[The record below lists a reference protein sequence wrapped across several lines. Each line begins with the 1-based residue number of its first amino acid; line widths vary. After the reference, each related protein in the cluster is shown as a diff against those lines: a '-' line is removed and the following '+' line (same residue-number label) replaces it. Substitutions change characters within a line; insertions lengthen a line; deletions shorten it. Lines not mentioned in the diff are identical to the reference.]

1 VTPGV
6 SEGEDSTMVDLYSPD
21 TYVDGAPHAEF
32 ARLRREDPVFWQ
44 EIPGQAGYWA
54 VLRHADVVHVS
65 RNPVLFSC
73 ETGGVVLEDL
83 DPERL
88 ARMRDMLL
96 SMDPPRHI
104 AYRKPLAPE
113 FAQRVIAGM
122 ADQIRTITSEI
133 FDRCADNEDVEFVH
147 EVVGPLPTQ
156 VIGRLFGL
164 PEKDWDWLHRL
175 AQMNTSGQDPDLNP
189 DGDLSEAGSADSS
202 MQMAMYGMAFAAE
215 RRKIEPQG
223 DLMDVILGQEF
234 DGRFL
239 TDPDIGSLL
248 VQMITAGNDTTV
260 SMLAGGLWAL
270 LDHPEQ
276 LQALRNDPSLIPA
289 AVEEILRWFNPLHYF
304 RRTATEDVELGG
316 KRIAKGD
323 KVAMYYTSANRDEAV
338 FDDPQLFDITRSP
351 NPQLSFGI
359 GEHFCL
365 GVHLARLEGRIFFE
379 ELLARFSKI
388 EIIGQPERVRSNLN
402 NGVKRLPVRLTV

>member
-1 VTPGV
+1 MGV
-6 SEGEDSTMVDLYSPD
+6 VGVIDLYSPD
-21 TYVDGAPHAEF
+21 TYVNGAPHEEF
-32 ARLRREDPVFWQ
+32 TRLRREDPVHWQ
-44 EIPGQAGYWA
+44 DIPGQAGYWA

-65 RNPVLFSC
+65 RNPRLFSC
-73 ETGGVVLEDL
+73 EAGGVVLEDL

-104 AYRKPLAPE
+104 SYRKPLAPE

-122 ADQIRTITSEI
+122 GEQIRLITREI
-133 FDRCADNEDVEFVH
+133 FTESKKLNDVDFVH
-147 EVVGPLPTQ
+147 DVVGPLPTQ
-156 VIGRLFGL
+156 VIGQLFGL
-164 PEKDWDWLHRL
+164 PEKDWEWLHRL

-202 MQMAMYGMAFAAE
+202 MQMAMYGMAFAAD
-215 RRKIEPQG
+215 RRASHPQG

-234 DGRFL
+234 DGRYL
-239 TDPDIGSLL
+239 TDADIGSLL

-260 SMLAGGLWAL
+260 TMMAGGLWAL
-270 LDHPEQ
+270 LDHPDQ
-276 LQALRNDPSLIPA
+276 LTLLRNDPSLIPSA
-289 AVEEILRWFNPLHYF
+289 IEEILRWFNPLHYF
-304 RRTATEDVELGG
+304 RRTATEDVELNGAHI
-316 KRIAKGD
+316 RRGD

-338 FDDPQLFDITRSP
+338 FADSQRFDITRSP

-379 ELLARFSKI
+379 ELLTSFPGIALTGK
-388 EIIGQPERVRSNLN
+388 PERVRSNLN
-402 NGVKRLPVRLTV
+402 NGVKRLPVRLCP

>member
-1 VTPGV
+1 
-6 SEGEDSTMVDLYSPD
+6 
-21 TYVDGAPHAEF
+21 
-32 ARLRREDPVFWQ
+32 
-44 EIPGQAGYWA
+44 
-54 VLRHADVVHVS
+54 
-65 RNPVLFSC
+65 
-73 ETGGVVLEDL
+73 
-83 DPERL
+83 
-88 ARMRDMLL
+88 
-96 SMDPPRHI
+96 
-104 AYRKPLAPE
+104 
-113 FAQRVIAGM
+113 VIAGM

-133 FDRCADNEDVEFVH
+133 FDRAAETREVEFVH
-147 EVVGPLPTQ
+147 DVVGPLPTQ

-215 RRKIEPQG
+215 RRKIDPQG

-234 DGRFL
+234 DGRYL

-270 LDHPEQ
+270 LEHPDQ
-276 LQALRNDPSLIPA
+276 LLLLRNDPSMIPG

-304 RRTATEDVELGG
+304 RRTATDDVELGG
-316 KRIAKGD
+316 KQISKGD

-338 FDDPQLFDITRSP
+338 FADAQRFDITRSP

-365 GVHLARLEGRIFFE
+365 GVHLARLEGRVFFE
-379 ELLARFSKI
+379 QLLERFSKF
-388 EIIGQPERVRSNLN
+388 ELVGQPVRVRSNLN
-402 NGVKRLPVRLTV
+402 NGVKKLPVRLTI

>member
-1 VTPGV
+1 MGV
-6 SEGEDSTMVDLYSPD
+6 VGVIDLYSPD
-21 TYVDGAPHAEF
+21 TYVNGAPHEEF
-32 ARLRREDPVFWQ
+32 TRLRREDPVHWQ
-44 EIPGQAGYWA
+44 DIPGQAGYWA

-65 RNPVLFSC
+65 RNPRLFSC
-73 ETGGVVLEDL
+73 EAGGVVLEDL

-104 AYRKPLAPE
+104 SYRKPLAPE

-122 ADQIRTITSEI
+122 GEQIRLITREI
-133 FDRCADNEDVEFVH
+133 FTESKKLNDVDFVH
-147 EVVGPLPTQ
+147 DVVGPLPTQ
-156 VIGRLFGL
+156 VIGQLFGL
-164 PEKDWDWLHRL
+164 PEKDWEWLHCL

-202 MQMAMYGMAFAAE
+202 MQMAMYGMAFAAD
-215 RRKIEPQG
+215 RRASDPQG

-234 DGRFL
+234 DGRYL
-239 TDPDIGSLL
+239 TDADIGSLL

-260 SMLAGGLWAL
+260 TMMAGGLWAL
-270 LDHPEQ
+270 LDHPDQ
-276 LQALRNDPSLIPA
+276 LTLLRNDPSLIPSA
-289 AVEEILRWFNPLHYF
+289 IEEILRWFNPLHYF
-304 RRTATEDVELGG
+304 RRTATEDVELNGAHI
-316 KRIAKGD
+316 RRGD

-338 FDDPQLFDITRSP
+338 FVDSQRFDITRSP

-379 ELLARFSKI
+379 ELLTSFPGIALTGK
-388 EIIGQPERVRSNLN
+388 PERVRSNLN
-402 NGVKRLPVRLTV
+402 NGVKRLPVRLCP

>member
-1 VTPGV
+1 
-6 SEGEDSTMVDLYSPD
+6 
-21 TYVDGAPHAEF
+21 
-32 ARLRREDPVFWQ
+32 
-44 EIPGQAGYWA
+44 
-54 VLRHADVVHVS
+54 
-65 RNPVLFSC
+65 
-73 ETGGVVLEDL
+73 
-83 DPERL
+83 
-88 ARMRDMLL
+88 
-96 SMDPPRHI
+96 
-104 AYRKPLAPE
+104 
-113 FAQRVIAGM
+113 M
-122 ADQIRTITSEI
+122 ADQIGSITSEI
-133 FDRCADNEDVEFVH
+133 FDRAAETREVEFVH
-147 EVVGPLPTQ
+147 DVVGPLPTQ

-215 RRKIEPQG
+215 RRKMDPQG

-270 LDHPEQ
+270 LEHPDQ
-276 LQALRNDPSLIPA
+276 LHLLRNDPSLIPG

-304 RRTATEDVELGG
+304 RRTATDDVELGG
-316 KRIAKGD
+316 KQISKGD

-338 FDDPQLFDITRSP
+338 FADAQRFDITRSP

-365 GVHLARLEGRIFFE
+365 GVHLARLEGRVFFE
-379 ELLARFSKI
+379 QLLERFSKI
-388 EIIGQPERVRSNLN
+388 ELVGQPVRVRSNLN
-402 NGVKRLPVRLTV
+402 NGVKKLPVRLTV

>member
-1 VTPGV
+1 
-6 SEGEDSTMVDLYSPD
+6 MVDLYSPD
-21 TYVDGAPHAEF
+21 TYLSGPPHDDF
-32 ARLRREDPVFWQ
+32 ARLRREEPVYWQ
-44 EIPGQAGYWA
+44 DIPGQDGYWA

-73 ETGGVVLEDL
+73 EAGGVVLEDL

-113 FAQRVIAGM
+113 FARRVIAGM
-122 ADQIRTITSEI
+122 SDQIRLITREI
-133 FDRCADNEDVEFVH
+133 FQKAASQRDVEFVH

-156 VIGRLFGL
+156 VIGQLFGL

-202 MQMAMYGMAFAAE
+202 LQMAMYGMAFAGE
-215 RRKIEPQG
+215 RRNMDPQG
-223 DLMDVILGQEF
+223 DLMDVIIGQEF
-234 DGRFL
+234 NGRFL
-239 TDPDIGSLL
+239 TDADIGSLL

-260 SMLAGGLWAL
+260 TMLAGGLWAL

-276 LQALRNDPSLIPA
+276 LQQLRDQPDLIPS

-304 RRTATEDVELGG
+304 RRTATEDVELRGS
-316 KRIAKGD
+316 KIRKGD
-323 KVAMYYTSANRDEAV
+323 KVAMYYTAANRDDEV
-338 FDDPQLFDITRSP
+338 FADAQRFDITRSP
-351 NPQLSFGI
+351 NPHLSFGI

-365 GVHLARLEGRIFFE
+365 GVHLARLEGRVFFE
-379 ELLARFSKI
+379 ELLRSFSAI
-388 EIIGQPERVRSNLN
+388 ELTGEPERVRSNLN
-402 NGVKRLPVRLTV
+402 NGVKALPVRLIA

>member
-1 VTPGV
+1 MGV
-6 SEGEDSTMVDLYSPD
+6 VGVIDLYSPD
-21 TYVDGAPHAEF
+21 TYVNGAPHEEF
-32 ARLRREDPVFWQ
+32 TRLRREDPVHWQ
-44 EIPGQAGYWA
+44 DIPGQAGYWA

-65 RNPVLFSC
+65 RNPRLFSC
-73 ETGGVVLEDL
+73 EAGGVVLEDL

-104 AYRKPLAPE
+104 SYRKPLAPE

-122 ADQIRTITSEI
+122 GEQIRLITREI
-133 FDRCADNEDVEFVH
+133 FTESKKLNDVDFVH
-147 EVVGPLPTQ
+147 DVVGPLPTQ
-156 VIGRLFGL
+156 VIGQLFGL
-164 PEKDWDWLHRL
+164 PEKDWEWLHRL

-202 MQMAMYGMAFAAE
+202 MQMAMYGMAFAAD
-215 RRKIEPQG
+215 RRASDPQG

-234 DGRFL
+234 DGRYL
-239 TDPDIGSLL
+239 TDADIGSLL

-260 SMLAGGLWAL
+260 TMMAGGLWAL
-270 LDHPEQ
+270 LDHPDQ
-276 LQALRNDPSLIPA
+276 LTLLRNDPSLIPSA
-289 AVEEILRWFNPLHYF
+289 IEEILRWFNPLHYF
-304 RRTATEDVELGG
+304 RRTATEDVELNGAHI
-316 KRIAKGD
+316 RKGD

-338 FDDPQLFDITRSP
+338 FADSQRFDITRSP

-379 ELLARFSKI
+379 ELLTSFPGIALTGK
-388 EIIGQPERVRSNLN
+388 PERVRSNLN
-402 NGVKRLPVRLTV
+402 NGVKRLPVRLCP

>member
-1 VTPGV
+1 MGV
-6 SEGEDSTMVDLYSPD
+6 VGVIDLYSPD
-21 TYVDGAPHAEF
+21 TYVNGAPHEEF
-32 ARLRREDPVFWQ
+32 TRLRREDPVHWQ
-44 EIPGQAGYWA
+44 DIPGQAGYWA

-65 RNPVLFSC
+65 RNPRLFSC
-73 ETGGVVLEDL
+73 EAGGVVLEDL

-104 AYRKPLAPE
+104 SYRKPLAPE

-122 ADQIRTITSEI
+122 GEQIRSITREI
-133 FDRCADNEDVEFVH
+133 FTESKKLNDVDFVH
-147 EVVGPLPTQ
+147 DVVGPLPTQ
-156 VIGRLFGL
+156 VIGQLFVL
-164 PEKDWDWLHRL
+164 PEKDWEWLHRL

-202 MQMAMYGMAFAAE
+202 MQMAMYGMAFAAD
-215 RRKIEPQG
+215 RRASDPQG

-234 DGRFL
+234 DGRYL
-239 TDPDIGSLL
+239 TDADIGSLL

-260 SMLAGGLWAL
+260 TMMAGGLWAL
-270 LDHPEQ
+270 LDHPDQ
-276 LQALRNDPSLIPA
+276 LTLLRNDPALIPSA
-289 AVEEILRWFNPLHYF
+289 IEEILRWFNPLHYF
-304 RRTATEDVELGG
+304 RRTATEDVDLNGAHI
-316 KRIAKGD
+316 RKGD

-338 FDDPQLFDITRSP
+338 FVDSQRFDITRSP

-379 ELLARFSKI
+379 ELLTSFPGIALTGK
-388 EIIGQPERVRSNLN
+388 PERVRSNLN
-402 NGVKRLPVRLTV
+402 NGVKRLPVRLCP

>member
-1 VTPGV
+1 
-6 SEGEDSTMVDLYSPD
+6 
-21 TYVDGAPHAEF
+21 
-32 ARLRREDPVFWQ
+32 
-44 EIPGQAGYWA
+44 
-54 VLRHADVVHVS
+54 
-65 RNPVLFSC
+65 
-73 ETGGVVLEDL
+73 
-83 DPERL
+83 
-88 ARMRDMLL
+88 
-96 SMDPPRHI
+96 
-104 AYRKPLAPE
+104 
-113 FAQRVIAGM
+113 M

-338 FDDPQLFDITRSP
+338 FDDPQLSDITRSP

>member
-1 VTPGV
+1 
-6 SEGEDSTMVDLYSPD
+6 MVDLYSPD

-32 ARLRREDPVFWQ
+32 TRLRREDPVIWQ

-73 ETGGVVLEDL
+73 EAGGVVLEDL
-83 DPERL
+83 DPDRL

-122 ADQIRTITSEI
+122 ADQIRSITSEI
-133 FDRCADNEDVEFVH
+133 FDHCPDGQDVELVH
-147 EVVGPLPTQ
+147 HVVGPLPTQ

-164 PEKDWDWLHRL
+164 PEEDWDRLHRL
-175 AQMNTSGQDPDLNP
+175 SQMNTSGQDPELNP
-189 DGDLSEAGSADSS
+189 DGDLTEAGSADSS

-215 RRKIEPQG
+215 RRKMEPQG
-223 DLMDVILGQEF
+223 DLMDVILGREF

-260 SMLAGGLWAL
+260 SMLAGGLWTL
-270 LDHPEQ
+270 LEHPEQ

-338 FDDPQLFDITRSP
+338 FENSQSFDITRSP

-388 EIIGQPERVRSNLN
+388 ELTGEPERVRSNLN
-402 NGVKRLPVRLTV
+402 NGVKRLPVRLTA

>member
-1 VTPGV
+1 
-6 SEGEDSTMVDLYSPD
+6 MVDLYSPD
-21 TYVDGAPHAEF
+21 TYVNGAPFEEF
-32 ARLRREDPVFWQ
+32 TRLQHEAPVYWQ
-44 EIPGQAGYWA
+44 EIPGQDGYWA

-65 RNPVLFSC
+65 RNPRLFSC
-73 ETGGVVLEDL
+73 EEGGVVLEDL
-83 DPERL
+83 DPDRL

-122 ADQIRTITSEI
+122 SDQIRAITSEI
-133 FDRCADNEDVEFVH
+133 FAGAASRKDVEFVH

-156 VIGRLFGL
+156 VIGQLFGL
-164 PEKDWDWLHRL
+164 PEQDWDWLHRL

-202 MQMAMYGMAFAAE
+202 LQMAMYGMAFAND
-215 RRKIEPQG
+215 RRKLEPQG

-234 DGRFL
+234 NGRFL
-239 TDPDIGSLL
+239 SDADIGSLL

-260 SMLAGGLWAL
+260 TMLAGGLWAL

-276 LQALRNDPSLIPA
+276 LQLLRTQPELIPS

-304 RRTATEDVELGG
+304 RRTATEDVELRGSSI
-316 KRIAKGD
+316 RKGD
-323 KVAMYYTSANRDEAV
+323 KVAMYYTAANRDEEV
-338 FDDPQLFDITRSP
+338 FADAQRFDITRSP
-351 NPQLSFGI
+351 NPHLSFGI

-365 GVHLARLEGRIFFE
+365 GVHLARLEGRVFFE
-379 ELLARFSKI
+379 ELLRNFSTI
-388 EIIGQPERVRSNLN
+388 ELMGEPERVRSNLN
-402 NGVKRLPVRLTV
+402 NGVKKLPVRLSI

>member
-1 VTPGV
+1 MATI
-6 SEGEDSTMVDLYSPD
+6 DLYSPD
-21 TYVDGAPHAEF
+21 TYVDGPPHEEF
-32 ARLRREDPVFWQ
+32 ARLRREDPVHWQ
-44 EIPGQAGYWA
+44 EIPGQPGYWA
-54 VLRHADVVHVS
+54 VLRHADVVRVS
-65 RNPVLFSC
+65 REPRVFSC
-73 ETGGVVLEDL
+73 EAGGVVLEDL

-104 AYRKPLAPE
+104 SYRKPLAPE

-122 ADQIRTITSEI
+122 GDQIRSITREI
-133 FDRCADNEDVEFVH
+133 FDRAAESVDVEFVH
-147 EVVGPLPTQ
+147 DVVGPLPTQ

-164 PEKDWDWLHRL
+164 PEADWDQLHRW

-189 DGDLSEAGSADSS
+189 DGNLDEAGSADSS
-202 MQMAMYGMAFAAE
+202 MQMAMYGMAFASD
-215 RRKIEPQG
+215 RRAMEPQG

-239 TDPDIGSLL
+239 TDGDIGSLL

-260 SMLAGGLWAL
+260 TMMAGGLWAL
-270 LDHPEQ
+270 LDHPDQ
-276 LQALRNDPSLIPA
+276 LTQLRADPGLIPG

-304 RRTATEDVELGG
+304 RRTATEDVTLGDT
-316 KRIAKGD
+316 RIAKGD
-323 KVAMYYTSANRDEAV
+323 KVAMCYTSANRDETV
-338 FDDPQLFDITRSP
+338 FDDPQRFDIRRSP

-379 ELLARFSKI
+379 ELLGRFSAI
-388 EIIGQPERVRSNLN
+388 ERTGAAERVRSNLN
-402 NGVKRLPVRLTV
+402 NGVKRLPVRLSA

>member
-1 VTPGV
+1 
-6 SEGEDSTMVDLYSPD
+6 MVDLYSPD
-21 TYVDGAPHAEF
+21 TYIDGAPHEEF
-32 ARLRREDPVFWQ
+32 ARLRREDPVYWQ

-73 ETGGVVLEDL
+73 EAGGVVLEDL

-88 ARMRDMLL
+88 ARMRNMLL

-113 FAQRVIAGM
+113 FAQRAVAGM
-122 ADQIRTITSEI
+122 ADQIRSITSEI
-133 FDRCADNEDVEFVH
+133 FDHCTDGQDVELVH
-147 EVVGPLPTQ
+147 HVVGPLPTQ

-164 PEKDWDWLHRL
+164 PEEDWDRLHRL
-175 AQMNTSGQDPDLNP
+175 SQMNTSGQDPDLNP
-189 DGDLSEAGSADSS
+189 DGDLTEAGSADSS
-202 MQMAMYGMAFAAE
+202 MQMAMYGRAFAAE
-215 RRKIEPQG
+215 RRKMEPQG
-223 DLMDVILGQEF
+223 DLMDVILGREF

-260 SMLAGGLWAL
+260 SMLAGGLWTL
-270 LDHPEQ
+270 LEHPEQ

-338 FDDPQLFDITRSP
+338 FEDSQKFDSTRTP

-379 ELLARFSKI
+379 ELFARFSKI
-388 EIIGQPERVRSNLN
+388 ELTGQPERVRSNLT
-402 NGVKRLPVRLTV
+402 NGVKKLPVRLTV

>member
-1 VTPGV
+1 
-6 SEGEDSTMVDLYSPD
+6 
-21 TYVDGAPHAEF
+21 
-32 ARLRREDPVFWQ
+32 
-44 EIPGQAGYWA
+44 
-54 VLRHADVVHVS
+54 
-65 RNPVLFSC
+65 
-73 ETGGVVLEDL
+73 
-83 DPERL
+83 
-88 ARMRDMLL
+88 MLL

-122 ADQIRTITSEI
+122 ADQIRSITSEI
-133 FDRCADNEDVEFVH
+133 FDHCSDGQDVELVH
-147 EVVGPLPTQ
+147 HVVGPLPTQ

-164 PEKDWDWLHRL
+164 PEEDWDRLHRL
-175 AQMNTSGQDPDLNP
+175 SQMNTSGQDPELNP
-189 DGDLSEAGSADSS
+189 DGDLTEAGSADSS

-215 RRKIEPQG
+215 RRKMEPQG
-223 DLMDVILGQEF
+223 DLMDVILGREF

-260 SMLAGGLWAL
+260 SMLAGGLWTL
-270 LDHPEQ
+270 LEHPEQ

-338 FDDPQLFDITRSP
+338 FEDSQGFDITRSP

-388 EIIGQPERVRSNLN
+388 ELTGEPERVRSNLN
-402 NGVKRLPVRLTV
+402 NGVKRLPVRLTA

>member
-1 VTPGV
+1 MGV
-6 SEGEDSTMVDLYSPD
+6 VGVIDLYSPD
-21 TYVDGAPHAEF
+21 TYVNGAPHEEF
-32 ARLRREDPVFWQ
+32 TRLRREDPVHWQ
-44 EIPGQAGYWA
+44 DIPGQAGYWA

-65 RNPVLFSC
+65 RNPRLFSC
-73 ETGGVVLEDL
+73 EAGGVVLEDL

-104 AYRKPLAPE
+104 SYRKPLAPE

-122 ADQIRTITSEI
+122 GEQIRLITREI
-133 FDRCADNEDVEFVH
+133 FTESKKLNDVDFVH
-147 EVVGPLPTQ
+147 DVVGPLPTQ
-156 VIGRLFGL
+156 VIGQLFGL
-164 PEKDWDWLHRL
+164 PEKDWEWLHRL

-202 MQMAMYGMAFAAE
+202 MQMAMYGMASAAD
-215 RRKIEPQG
+215 RRASDPQG

-234 DGRFL
+234 DGRYL
-239 TDPDIGSLL
+239 TDADIGSLL

-260 SMLAGGLWAL
+260 TMMAGGLWAL
-270 LDHPEQ
+270 LDHPDQ
-276 LQALRNDPSLIPA
+276 LTLLRNDPALIPSA
-289 AVEEILRWFNPLHYF
+289 IEEILRWFNPLHYF
-304 RRTATEDVELGG
+304 RRTATEDVVLSGAHI
-316 KRIAKGD
+316 RKGD

-338 FDDPQLFDITRSP
+338 FADSQRFDITRSP

-379 ELLARFSKI
+379 ELLTSFPGIALTGK
-388 EIIGQPERVRSNLN
+388 PERVRSNLN
-402 NGVKRLPVRLTV
+402 NGVKRLPVRLCP